1 MFAVLKTGGKQ
12 YRVAP
17 GEVFVA
23 EKIAG
28 VSGTGDEKQSAQRTH
43 VFKEILCVAS
53 KDKTHFGKPLLD
65 KASVTAE
72 VIDDV
77 RSKKVLIFKKK
88 RRNNYRRLNGHRQ
101 EGLLLRVKDI
111 TLDGKSLLGDLAVK
125 SAAKSAARKAS
136 PKPEAEAVKK
146 PVAKKETTTQKGAD
160 AAKTVKADAAKKAAS
175 QLTKDA

>member
-28 VSGTGDEKQSAQRTH
+28 VSDKGDEKPSAGRTH

-111 TLDGKSLLGDLAVK
+111 SLDGKSLLGDLSAKPAAVK
-125 SAAKSAARKAS
+125 KPAAKTTKKAAGA
-136 PKPEAEAVKK
+136 AEAVK
-146 PVAKKETTTQKGAD
+146 T
-160 AAKTVKADAAKKAAS
+160 DAAKKATS
-175 QLTKDA
+175 QPAKDA